1 MTPSRR
7 RLAHVRWGIVG
18 CGNVTEVKSGPAFA
32 KVPDSSLVAVMR
44 RDGEKARDY
53 ARRHGVPR
61 WYDDAAA
68 LVADPDV
75 DAVYVATPPSSH
87 REYAL
92 MAIAAGKPVYVEKP
106 MAIDHRECQ
115 DIVAA
120 GEAAGVPV
128 FVAYYRRMLPRFRRI
143 AALLAEGAIGTPR
156 IASVLLHHPFEAR
169 YADPANLPWTVRPE
183 LSGGGIF
190 VDIGCHTLDILDFLL
205 GPIADARGM
214 TANQMRAYPAEDT
227 VAMAFRFENGVLGT
241 GLWNFGADRRED
253 RVEIVGDG
261 GRLVF
266 ATFGDGPILLEAGGR
281 REEIRIANPEHI
293 QQPLIET
300 IVAELTGKGTCPSS
314 ARSGARTSWVMDRVL
329 GTGRSSLQAPLSFP
343 LLQEPL

>member
-1 MTPSRR
+1 MKP
-7 RLAHVRWGIVG
+7 LAHVRWGIVG
-18 CGNVTEVKSGPAFA
+18 CGAVTEVKSGPAFA
-32 KVPDSSLVAVMR
+32 KVADSSLVAVMR

-53 ARRHGVPR
+53 AARHGVPR

-68 LVADPDV
+68 LIADPGV
-75 DAVYVATPPSSH
+75 DAVYVATPPASH

-106 MAIDHRECQ
+106 MALDHDECR

-120 GEAAGVPV
+120 AEAANVPV

-143 AALLAEGAIGTPR
+143 ASLLAEGAIGTPR
-156 IASVLLHHPFEAR
+156 IVNVLLHHPLEDR
-169 YADPANLPWTVRPE
+169 YRDPANLPWTVRPE

-214 TANQMRAYPAEDT
+214 TANQMGAYPAEDT
-227 VAMAFRFENGVLGT
+227 VAMAFRFESGVLGT

-253 RVEIVGDG
+253 RVEIVGDR

-266 ATFGDGPILLEAGGR
+266 ATFGDGPIVLDAGER
-281 REEIRIANPEHI
+281 RESIRIANPEHI

-300 IVAELTGKGTCPSS
+300 IVAELTGRGTCPST
-314 ARSGARTSWVMDRVL
+314 ARTGARTSWVMDRVL
-329 GTGRSSLQAPLSFP
+329 KQG
-343 LLQEPL
+343 